1 MWNLGLFLTL
11 QIWLPI
17 RNHKHS
23 CFEYEELTFMSI
35 KVLIWMCYPVH
46 FNLFCHRKLGNPWLS
61 CCYWRPLCF
70 VFLGH
75 SSIHSACTSQK
86 PHVTG
91 GPGVPKFMPIKGML
105 PYLNADFLNYGKL
118 SHFGGI
124 SSNYFPSVS
133 EIILSNS
140 YRWDFYTVVSEKE
153 PVILFNQMSC
163 EAGAQCVWVWGFSV
177 SFFLHKR
184 SIVSMESKWLW

>member
-1 MWNLGLFLTL
+1 MTFLL
-11 QIWLPI
+11 LLKAI
-17 RNHKHS
+17 
-23 CFEYEELTFMSI
+23 
-35 KVLIWMCYPVH
+35 VLCV
-46 FNLFCHRKLGNPWLS
+46 PWSL
-61 CCYWRPLCF
+61 
-70 VFLGH
+70 
-75 SSIHSACTSQK
+75 SIHSACTSQK

-177 SFFLHKR
+177 SFFCIKEALLAWNQNDYDSLGDMLSRVTFTNEGHN
-184 SIVSMESKWLW
+184 

>member
-1 MWNLGLFLTL
+1 
-11 QIWLPI
+11 
-17 RNHKHS
+17 
-23 CFEYEELTFMSI
+23 MSI

-86 PHVTG
+86 PQCYWWARSAKIHAHKGNVTIF
-91 GPGVPKFMPIKGML
+91 KCRL
-105 PYLNADFLNYGKL
+105 SKL

-133 EIILSNS
+133 EIMLSNS

-177 SFFLHKR
+177 SFFCIKEALLAWNQNDYDSLGDMLSRVTFTNEGHN
-184 SIVSMESKWLW
+184 